1 MKAFN
6 TSLFALELL
15 ESLLL
20 LEQRSVC
27 RAKIA
32 GVIAKPK

>member
-1 MKAFN
+1 MQAIN
-6 TSLFALELL
+6 TSLFALEL

-20 LEQRSVC
+20 LEQGSVC

-32 GVIAKPK
+32 SVIAKSK